1 MLEALLEVPDRTM
14 KPVKS
19 NVMSSSVGG
28 SLHVLSP
35 LTALPN
41 HNPVLIVFPYSDTHL
56 VWLISN

>member
-1 MLEALLEVPDRTM
+1 MLEALLDVPDRTM

-19 NVMSSSVGG
+19 NVVPCSVGG

-41 HNPVLIVFPYSDTHL
+41 HNLVLIVFPYSDTHL
-56 VWLISN
+56 VWLNSN